1 MSKRSRDETKIE
13 FVRSIL
19 GDIPIETIEKLLN
32 SANQN
37 VETAINLYFTDPSP
51 PPPVAQSVQ
60 HIKQDKPAQAIN
72 KYYIGDLVITA
83 WSLTKGQS
91 PVKEGD
97 KVNIVRD
104 NVINSSNKIVRFSI
118 KGKEIGRLPK
128 EVADYIS
135 TLIDFKLCTFEG
147 TIVWCPSTLKMGD
160 DMILMIQCYLSPI
173 RSENFTTTLPTPKK
187 RSIQKNVDVNV
198 LKKMALMRMF
208 RNLALKPVRSSIQ
221 RMNVDGDDT
230 WDMLLQTVAQK
241 EVVVE
246 EGEEEKKEVT
256 DDQLDSIYEKAQV
269 FDSHITAMD
278 QPETMALELKEYQK
292 RALAWMTAKETW
304 EHEDGDID
312 MRSMHPL
319 WEEYAFPNECDSE
332 YKFFYF
338 NPYSGELSLEFPEAS
353 TQERGGILAD
363 EILSLIHA
371 NRFNKHKDPIP
382 QSLSSSGLL
391 GKKSKRSV
399 KKSPTTLIV
408 CPMSLLAQWRD
419 EIIRGSK
426 PGTIKVDVFYGE
438 ERSKSTVDRLSSWTG
453 SAPDVLVT
461 TYGCILTDWTKLQ
474 NNNAYESPLFGIE
487 FWRVVLDEAHQIKN
501 RASKTSLACSD
512 IKSRR
517 RWAVSGTPIQNKLDD
532 LYSLVRFLKHE
543 PWANH
548 TFWRTFITVPFEKQ
562 DPRALTAVQSVLEP
576 IVLRRTK
583 AMRDRNG
590 QPMVPLP
597 PKTVSVEYLSFS
609 PEEQDIYD
617 AIYSDSQIKF
627 SYFCEAGKVGAN
639 YASIL
644 QLLTKLRQSCCH
656 PYLALKNIVTDRNT
670 KGINLEDLIANRN
683 NAMECS
689 QDELYPQEN
698 KYGLSVLQ
706 SMLDL
711 QKGSLQNNA
720 KDSQESSLDALA
732 KINDEC
738 PICFESPDTM
748 IALPCMH
755 LACRLCVMDYF
766 QKKEDEGAAG
776 ECPVCRH
783 GPILQSQLLEI
794 AVKPVDQM
802 TESNV
807 AFDIRKAVGGFRP
820 STKMNALIAHLK
832 QDQADHCKTVVFS
845 QFTSFLDLIGEAL
858 EHENIEF
865 TRLDGTL
872 QQAQREKVLN
882 TFADE
887 GKNVN
892 VILIS
897 LRAGGVGLNLTCA
910 SRVVM
915 MDPWWNL
922 SIEAQAIDR
931 VHRLGQLKDVSV
943 TRFVVRDTIEERIL
957 EIQNRKNVLV
967 NELYQSRDESKNRK
981 MADLKLLFSKSARI

>member
-1 MSKRSRDETKIE
+1 
-13 FVRSIL
+13 SIL

-37 VETAINLYFTDPSP
+37 VETAINLYFTDPPPPPPPSSP
-51 PPPVAQSVQ
+51 PPAQSNK
-60 HIKQDKPAQAIN
+60 HIKQDTPAQKID
-72 KYYIGDLVITA
+72 KYYLGDLVITG
-83 WSLTKGQS
+83 WSLTKGAS

-97 KVNIVRD
+97 KVNIIRD

-118 KGKEIGRLPK
+118 RDKEIGRLPK

-135 TLIDFKLCTFEG
+135 TLLDFKLCTFEG
-147 TIVWCPSTLKMGD
+147 TIVWCPSTLKIGD
-160 DMILMIQCYLSPI
+160 DMILMIQCYLLPI
-173 RSENFTTTLPTPKK
+173 HSKDFTSTLPVTKK

-221 RMNVDGDDT
+221 RMNMDGDET

-241 EVVVE
+241 EEVVE

-256 DDQLDSIYEKAQV
+256 DDQLDTIYEKAQV
-269 FDSHITAMD
+269 FDSHITAMN

-292 RALAWMTAKETW
+292 RALAWMMAKETW

-319 WEEYAFPNECDSE
+319 WEEYAFPNQYDSE

-363 EILSLIHA
+363 EMGLGKTIEILSLIHT
-371 NRFNKHKDPIP
+371 NRFNKNKDPIP
-382 QSLSSSGLL
+382 SSPGSSGFL
-391 GKKSKRSV
+391 GKMFKRTV

-438 ERSKSTVDRLSSWTG
+438 ERGKSTTDKLSSWTG

-461 TYGCILTDWTKLQ
+461 TYGCVLNDWTKSQ
-474 NNNAYESPLFGIE
+474 NSNVYESPLFGIE

-543 PWANH
+543 PWADH

-583 AMRDRNG
+583 AMRDGNG

-597 PKTVSVEYLSFS
+597 PKTVLVEYLSFS

-656 PYLALKNIVTDRNT
+656 PYLALKNIVTDRDT

-689 QDELYPQEN
+689 QDELQPSQAN

-706 SMLDL
+706 NMLDL

-720 KDSQESSLDALA
+720 KNSQESSLDALA

-755 LACRLCVMDYF
+755 MACRLCVMDYF

-794 AVKPVDQM
+794 AVKSDDKK

-820 STKMNALIAHLK
+820 STKMNALITHLK
-832 QDQADHCKTVVFS
+832 QNQADHCKTVVFS

-858 EHENIEF
+858 EHEEIKF

-882 TFADE
+882 TFAAE
-887 GKNVN
+887 EKEVN
-892 VILIS
+892 VLLIS

-910 SRVVM
+910 NRVVM

-943 TRFVVRDTIEERIL
+943 TRFVMRDTIEERIL

-981 MADLKLLFSKSARI
+981 MADLQLLFSKSARI

>member
-1 MSKRSRDETKIE
+1 M
-13 FVRSIL
+13 
-19 GDIPIETIEKLLN
+19 
-32 SANQN
+32 
-37 VETAINLYFTDPSP
+37 
-51 PPPVAQSVQ
+51 
-60 HIKQDKPAQAIN
+60 
-72 KYYIGDLVITA
+72 LV
-83 WSLTKGQS
+83 S
-91 PVKEGD
+91 
-97 KVNIVRD
+97 
-104 NVINSSNKIVRFSI
+104 
-118 KGKEIGRLPK
+118 
-128 EVADYIS
+128 
-135 TLIDFKLCTFEG
+135 
-147 TIVWCPSTLKMGD
+147 
-160 DMILMIQCYLSPI
+160 
-173 RSENFTTTLPTPKK
+173 
-187 RSIQKNVDVNV
+187 
-198 LKKMALMRMF
+198 
-208 RNLALKPVRSSIQ
+208 
-221 RMNVDGDDT
+221 
-230 WDMLLQTVAQK
+230 
-241 EVVVE
+241 
-246 EGEEEKKEVT
+246 
-256 DDQLDSIYEKAQV
+256 
-269 FDSHITAMD
+269 
-278 QPETMALELKEYQK
+278 
-292 RALAWMTAKETW
+292 
-304 EHEDGDID
+304 
-312 MRSMHPL
+312 
-319 WEEYAFPNECDSE
+319 
-332 YKFFYF
+332 
-338 NPYSGELSLEFPEAS
+338 ELSLEFPEAS

-363 EILSLIHA
+363 GNLKRDMYQRKKKANNITKEMGLGKTIEILSLIHA

-872 QQAQREKVLN
+872 QQAQREKVLS

-915 MDPWWNL
+915 MVKET
-922 SIEAQAIDR
+922 I
-931 VHRLGQLKDVSV
+931 RLHIIY
-943 TRFVVRDTIEERIL
+943 FNIIL
-957 EIQNRKNVLV
+957 CLGSLV
-967 NELYQSRDESKNRK
+967 EPFN
-981 MADLKLLFSKSARI
+981 